1 MEDEECVFCFEDL
14 NKYDIALLNCPHK
27 YHLHC
32 IQNWNKKSKKYN
44 IVCPQCNIDGEIIN
58 IVKGKEDA
66 PLLLEDSPPP
76 SYNQNQNQNQILRF
90 PSLNPN
96 MQQYTYYP
104 IPIFDNLNDSSNS
117 QNQNN
122 RLQAPNYLQQTHVIY
137 QNEYFNEIVNPPQ
150 NANANSRQNVNRP
163 QNANRRQNA
172 NRYEDEPIEPF
183 ICCNI
188 L

>member
-44 IVCPQCNIDGEIIN
+44 IVCPQCNIDGEIVN
-58 IVKGKEDA
+58 IKKGEEDA

-76 SYNQNQNQNQILRF
+76 NYNQNQIVRF
-90 PSLNPN
+90 PGLSPN

-104 IPIFDNLNDSSNS
+104 IPIFDNLNDSIHNRNQNIRYQVPNNLQ
-117 QNQNN
+117 QNQ
-122 RLQAPNYLQQTHVIY
+122 VIY
-137 QNEYFNEIVNPPQ
+137 QNEYFDENLNANVNPPQ
-150 NANANSRQNVNRP
+150 NANANRP
-163 QNANRRQNA
+163 QNAY
-172 NRYEDEPIEPF
+172 RYEDESIEPF

>member
-1 MEDEECVFCFEDL
+1 MEDNECVFCFEEL
-14 NKYDIALLNCPHK
+14 NKYDIAILNCPHK

-58 IVKGKEDA
+58 VIRGKEDA
-66 PLLLEDSPPP
+66 PLMPEDSPPP
-76 SYNQNQNQNQILRF
+76 IYNQNQIIRF
-90 PSLNPN
+90 PGLNPN

-104 IPIFDNLNDSSNS
+104 IPIFDNLNNYNTRYQNPNHLQQNQIIFQNEYFDDNINETINRTQNNRS
-117 QNQNN
+117 QNVNRYQNVNRNQNN
-122 RLQAPNYLQQTHVIY
+122 RT
-137 QNEYFNEIVNPPQ
+137 QNN
-150 NANANSRQNVNRP
+150 NRL
-163 QNANRRQNA
+163 
-172 NRYEDEPIEPF
+172 EDDEFETL